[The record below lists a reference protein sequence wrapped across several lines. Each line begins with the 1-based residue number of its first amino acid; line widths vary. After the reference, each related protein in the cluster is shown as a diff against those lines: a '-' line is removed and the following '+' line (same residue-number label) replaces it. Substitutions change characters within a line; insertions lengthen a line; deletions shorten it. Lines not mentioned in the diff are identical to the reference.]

1 MIVKHIS
8 KPNQK
13 AAVAHMVYI
22 TRTSACA
29 DIDFYN
35 LEHLRGVDLRENRA
49 NAVAFAE
56 TRMVEE
62 AHKKHG
68 GRGVSKNHM
77 RAVFSF
83 DRKIDAAEACQFV
96 KDFIA
101 KELPNCRCVL
111 ATHHDTD
118 HSHVH
123 VYYDIRTV
131 DTGNKLQIPDAQYKT
146 MDERYCR
153 AYDKRFGTNY
163 LPDHLALKAETARW
177 KKAYAKAKETGVPK
191 ELLPQKPE
199 RAADRNAGV
208 KGNGFNESRLD
219 RNKFAIAA
227 GQRSTAKTHKRV
239 DSGER
244 AVTRVERG
252 FRETLAASE
261 HLQQTIKSL
270 DRSNERTAERAGTDR
285 GLSR

>member
-1 MIVKHIS
+1 VIVKHVS

-13 AAVAHMVYI
+13 AAAAHMVYI

-35 LEHLRGVDLRENRA
+35 LDELRGADMQESRA
-49 NAVAFAE
+49 NAIAFAE
-56 TRMVEE
+56 TRMIEE

-68 GRGVSKNHM
+68 GSGVSKNHM

-123 VYYDIRTV
+123 VYYDIRTA

-146 MDERYCR
+146 MDERYCC

-163 LPDHLALKAETARW
+163 LPDHIALKSETARW
-177 KKAYAKAKETGVPK
+177 KHAYAKAKAAGVSKEMLPEKPK
-191 ELLPQKPE
+191 
-199 RAADRNAGV
+199 RAADRSTGV
-208 KGNGFNESRLD
+208 KSHELVENRID
-219 RNKFAIAA
+219 RNKFANAA
-227 GQRSTAKTHKRV
+227 GQQSVTNTHNQLN
-239 DSGER
+239 SGER
-244 AVTRVERG
+244 EATRFEHE
-252 FRETLAASE
+252 FRETLASSE
-261 HLQQTIKSL
+261 RLQQTIKSL
-270 DRSNERTAERAGTDR
+270 DRSNERTLERTGINR
-285 GLSR
+285 ELSR